1 MKTLRQMVDELDD
14 HSVLS
19 IVPTVFLSKIYG
31 PSHMSA
37 TKNHILHVYYKDRMT
52 EYCPLSDEL
61 LDSDLSDVTGILKH
75 VAACKMLYEFA
86 TDDFIGFP
94 FLVRTGWEGSDASL
108 HISLE
113 EYGFAW
119 KKNNDGRTS
128 FLYKIDDG
136 LNLAT
141 STFGLANI
149 AKDTKV
155 MKNWEYLNREDNLRS
170 MLNSYGISK
179 EDFIAM
185 PFGRSVEMMYRYWGF
200 RNVFLSNPYPITILC
215 NENTPQ
221 TLRRK

>member
-1 MKTLRQMVDELDD
+1 MVNELDD
-14 HSVLS
+14 HSVLA
-19 IVPTVFLSKIYG
+19 IVPPVFLSKIYG

-37 TKNHILHVYYKDRMT
+37 TKNHILHVHYMDRMT
-52 EYCPLSDEL
+52 EYYPLSDEL

-75 VAACKMLYEFA
+75 VEACKILYEFA
-86 TDDFIGFP
+86 TDNFIGFP

-113 EYGFAW
+113 DYGFAW

-155 MKNWEYLNREDNLRS
+155 MDNWKYLNSENLLRR
-170 MLNSYGISK
+170 MLNTHGTSK
-179 EDFIAM
+179 KEFITM
-185 PFGRSVEMMYRYWGF
+185 PFECAVEMMYRYWGF
-200 RNVFLSNPYPITILC
+200 ANVFLSNPHRITILC
-215 NENTPQ
+215 NESTPQ
-221 TLRRK
+221 TLLNK